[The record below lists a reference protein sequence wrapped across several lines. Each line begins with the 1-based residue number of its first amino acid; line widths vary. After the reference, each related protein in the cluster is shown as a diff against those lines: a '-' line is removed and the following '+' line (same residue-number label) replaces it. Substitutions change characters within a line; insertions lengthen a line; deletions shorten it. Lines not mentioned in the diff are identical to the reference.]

1 MFNNMLMGA
10 AGESIKATSF
20 SVDNSALFNIADT
33 EYVEFTNGGTPSNT
47 DIGTISFWFKRGLLG
62 ASRSND
68 QCVFGHGTGG
78 SVKLQMNLSGGT
90 GTNGDTIIVG
100 NGHATRTSAKFRDPH
115 AWTHIVIRVDTSQ
128 STEADRQRI
137 YINGE
142 QVTAFSSASY
152 PSQNDD
158 IFGTDPWEIAKYT
171 GNTVNGYDGYI
182 AEFCY
187 CDGQSL
193 APTAFGETDN
203 NGVWRPIDPTSNTFG
218 NNGFYLPFSNSVE
231 LGVGAAPVS
240 STAATVSFAT
250 SAVTSSSA
258 SSYTF
263 SSQSLSTAAT
273 GRIIAVLVVGERAT
287 AGARTVS
294 SLTVAGVSAAL
305 VVRQT
310 SDNGDAH
317 EIWEAQVASGTSG
330 DIVVNFSGSMGSAGI
345 GVYAVYDAQYQQHY
359 TINSE
364 GNDLS
369 GTLVIPT
376 NAIAI
381 GGGTSTSNT
390 AGTFVGLT
398 ENFDETLEGNRTQ
411 AGGLTSTAS
420 SSGGGTTIEFNPSTP
435 HVDDTLVAATWF
447 PSDGPNNLTGVN
459 SPTQTTDT
467 PTDNHGTWSSL
478 ISYNKGVAFSEGNMR
493 STTSTS
499 SGDVGGLIGSF
510 ELPTAGKYYWEWV
523 TNDVGT
529 TPLLGWTDIT
539 KWSPNNTSTGK
550 EINAAKFITGN
561 DYNTGSGRILS
572 STIDGS
578 TSLSQA
584 AYGNFLTV
592 SGGNPLA
599 NGTVLGCAYDA
610 DNGLA
615 WFSYNNTWVDGNGT
629 DSSSTVKGEIE
640 AGTSGSQ
647 AFTTAN
653 GAVGEA
659 GLFITASVQS
669 VSSGDFTLRTRSDQ
683 WTGDCPSGFTALS
696 TKNQAEAVTLTIE
709 DGSAYHQTSLWE
721 GNITARKITQSGF
734 NSTFQPD
741 WIWGKNRD
749 NSGYSFRYFD
759 SVRGVEKV
767 LQTGGSSYTDAEA
780 TDSNGVTD
788 FEADGF
794 DIGNGVH
801 LNGDGESIVAWQ
813 WAAGGEPTTDNTA
826 GAGATPTAGSVKIDG
841 SNLGS
846 ALGGT
851 IPVTRLSANRKSGFS
866 IGTYTGS
873 GSNGTIATGLTT
885 KPDMLII
892 KKRGDDGGNN
902 WVTYHSSLAN
912 QGTGYVDLGTNA
924 AEGTLANMFNSVAP
938 GSSDATLFNVGT
950 NTSTNDTG
958 GSDTYV
964 FYCFHE
970 VPGYSK
976 FGVFAGNNNANGPY
990 IPLGFS
996 ASWIM
1001 IKRINIS
1008 TASWVIYDN
1017 ARDPINPA
1025 NIMLLPDSTAGDNTG
1040 NKMDWLSNGVK
1051 IRGTST
1057 AYNSTT
1063 SNNYIYMAFAENPFA
1078 GTTPATAR

>member
-10 AGESIKATSF
+10 AGQSTKATGGYQVANSMLLNDGDSEQLTQTFSQAPTNQKKFTVSGWYKRTSVDTYDILFGAVGASATAGRVQVYWDNTGALIYEIYHGSGWFSIKTTQ
-20 SVDNSALFNIADT
+20 L
-33 EYVEFTNGGTPSNT
+33 
-47 DIGTISFWFKRGLLG
+47 
-62 ASRSND
+62 
-68 QCVFGHGTGG
+68 
-78 SVKLQMNLSGGT
+78 
-90 GTNGDTIIVG
+90 
-100 NGHATRTSAKFRDPH
+100 FRDPH
-115 AWTHIVIRVDTSQ
+115 AWYNIMCVYDVDNSTS
-128 STEADRQRI
+128 ADKMRI
-137 YINGE
+137 YVNGSRI
-142 QVTAFSSASY
+142 TDFASTSY
-152 PSQNDD
+152 PTSSLDHLMFSNSQPTM
-158 IFGTDPWEIAKYT
+158 I
-171 GNTVNGYDGYI
+171 GNSGDNNYYDGYI
-182 AEFCY
+182 AEVVGL
-187 CDGQSL
+187 DGQALTDMS
-193 APTAFGETDN
+193 TVGETDS
-203 NGVWRPIDPTSNTFG
+203 NGVWRPIDPTTGNTFSG
-218 NNGFYLPFSNSVE
+218 NSFYLPFT
-231 LGVGAAPVS
+231 S
-240 STAATVSFAT
+240 STLLGED
-250 SAVTSSSA
+250 
-258 SSYTF
+258 Y
-263 SSQSLSTAAT
+263 
-273 GRIIAVLVVGERAT
+273 GNGNGLVD
-287 AGARTVS
+287 RT
-294 SLTVAGVSAAL
+294 
-305 VVRQT
+305 
-310 SDNGDAH
+310 
-317 EIWEAQVASGTSG
+317 
-330 DIVVNFSGSMGSAGI
+330 
-345 GVYAVYDAQYQQHY
+345 
-359 TINSE
+359 
-364 GNDLS
+364 S
-369 GTLVIPT
+369 GTLT
-376 NAIAI
+376 GDFTQNGGNAAAFDGNYAQASGSAARK
-381 GGGTSTSNT
+381 GGGTLT
-390 AGTFVGLT
+390 AFLMKDHGSGVTRTITGFRVFGCTDQGFHSDNDSDTVEVKLQGSANGTDFTDLG
-398 ENFDETLEGNRTQ
+398 TLSFTDPGDASPQGKFT
-411 AGGLTSTAS
+411 GITTSTAYRYHRLLFTFDTATGGKLCGEAELYEGAS
-420 SSGGGTTIEFNPSTP
+420 PSGG
-435 HVDDTLVAATWF
+435 
-447 PSDGPNNLTGVN
+447 NNFSASG

-467 PTDNHGTWSSL
+467 PTDNHATFSPLLSNASKVTL
-478 ISYNKGVAFSEGNMR
+478 SEGNMR
-493 STTSTS
+493 GASSTS
-499 SGDVGGLIGSF
+499 SGHVGLIVSNF
-510 ELPTAGKYYWEWV
+510 ELPTAGKYYWEWLVNTVGV
-523 TNDVGT
+523 T
-529 TPLLGWTDIT
+529 PALGWRTIE
-539 KWSPNNTSTGK
+539 KLNPNGHSNSDD
-550 EINAAKFITGN
+550 NSADFITGN

-599 NGTVLGCAYDA
+599 NGSVLGCAYDA

-615 WFSYNNTWVDGNGT
+615 WFSFNNTWVDGNGT

-659 GLFITASVQS
+659 GLHIVARSNS
-669 VSSGDFTLRTRSDQ
+669 VSSSFNYTLRTRSDQ

-709 DGSAYHQTSLWE
+709 DGSAYHQTSTWE
-721 GNITARKITQSGF
+721 GDITARKITQSGF

-749 NSGYSFRYFD
+749 NSSYSFRYFD
-759 SVRGVEKV
+759 SVRGEEKV

-801 LNGDGESIVAWQ
+801 LNGDGENIVAWQ
-813 WAAGGEPTTDNTA
+813 WAAGGEPTTDNIA

-841 SNLGS
+841 SNLSS

-924 AEGTLANMFNSVAP
+924 VEGTLANMFNSVAP

-976 FGVFAGNNNANGPY
+976 FGTFVGNSNANGPY

-1001 IKRINIS
+1001 IKRINIG

-1017 ARDPINPA
+1017 ARDPVNPA

-1040 NKMDWLSNGVK
+1040 NKIDWLSNGVK

-1057 AYNSTT
+1057 AYNSTS

-1078 GTTPATAR
+1078 STTPATAR